1 MGYNS
6 QAPKLPMRI
15 PVNEPIITAEAKKF
29 VNEALDSGWVSS
41 AGKYIEEFEREFAK
55 FIGVKHAITTTNGT
69 TALHLALASLDIKEG
84 DEVIVPTFTMVAS
97 VDAILYTG
105 ATPVFIDCEPD
116 TFCMDV
122 SQLEKKIT
130 KKTKAIMPVHIYGHP
145 VDMDPLLEIAK
156 KYDLSVVED
165 AAEVHGA
172 TYKGKMCGSMGH
184 MNAFSF
190 YGNKIITTGEGGMVV
205 TNNDELA
212 ARARTLKDLA
222 HSPKKRFWHE
232 EIGYNYRMTNMQAA
246 LGLGQL
252 QHVHEFVEK
261 KQWMA
266 REYEKGIKAIKGIK
280 VPTTKEYA
288 TNVYWMYA
296 ILVDDQFP
304 MTKDELRAAL
314 IEKGIDTR
322 DFFYSVASMP
332 LGKPYVKNSETFPVA
347 EDIEKR
353 GLYLPSGLAITQ
365 EQINYVCESI
375 HAIAQS

>member
-1 MGYNS
+1 M
-6 QAPKLPMRI
+6 P
-15 PVNEPIITAEAKKF
+15 
-29 VNEALDSGWVSS
+29 GWAGSS
-41 AGKYIEEFEREFAK
+41 WYFLR
-55 FIGVKHAITTTNGT
+55 
-69 TALHLALASLDIKEG
+69 
-84 DEVIVPTFTMVAS
+84 
-97 VDAILYTG
+97 Y
-105 ATPVFIDCEPD
+105 
-116 TFCMDV
+116 
-122 SQLEKKIT
+122 
-130 KKTKAIMPVHIYGHP
+130 
-145 VDMDPLLEIAK
+145 MDPLLEIAK

>member
-1 MGYNS
+1 
-6 QAPKLPMRI
+6 MRI

-205 TNNDELA
+205 TNDDKLA

-332 LGKPYVKNSETFPVA
+332 LGKPFVKPGEKFPVA

-365 EQINYVCESI
+365 EQIAYVCS
-375 HAIAQS
+375 AIKDVCK